1 LSQDHLNSQDNL
13 NQNDHN
19 SSLET
24 FMSEL
29 DPQAFAA
36 LGEGQVAYV
45 KPMRSDEVR
54 RLFPQAPELAP
65 GLELFALLSA
75 SGSPILLTD
84 SRETALA
91 NAWAHDLE
99 TVSLN

>member
-1 LSQDHLNSQDNL
+1 MSHNNL
-13 NQNDHN
+13 NHDNPN
-19 SSLET
+19 FSSET
-24 FMSEL
+24 TMPQL
-29 DPQAFAA
+29 DQQAFAA

-84 SRETALA
+84 SRDTALA

>member
-1 LSQDHLNSQDNL
+1 
-13 NQNDHN
+13 
-19 SSLET
+19 
-24 FMSEL
+24 
-29 DPQAFAA
+29 
-36 LGEGQVAYV
+36 V